1 MGELFFT
8 TYMVD
13 HFATP
18 SYDFPVLADQ
28 NNETTALGK
37 GSRASRLNTNHPPT
51 KIQKATKSSLT
62 KTRAKK
68 TSKTH
73 KITAVTLPRETLLVT
88 SRPEFDSFVAS
99 VSKGRQ
105 LTEEEKKEVSRQR
118 QLIKNRKTAA
128 ISRQRKKERQ
138 ERLEA
143 QYKELTESQH
153 RLKERLAGLET
164 QNQQMRQE
172 ISFFENLVRS
182 NPVAS
187 SVWEKLKWAKKQYS
201 MASPSMIQAA
211 KYLCLFLLFIQL
223 SFAFSLNSSTSFQAP
238 TKTIEWGPI
247 VEPNRFV
254 SETPPVKEE
263 AIWPEQTHVPT
274 LMPPKDLETIE
285 MAPQYLDGGDFEPK
299 PEKSELDIE
308 FLDDAFFNSVS
319 IDELLSNAN
328 GTLASFESD
337 MESWNETMD
346 TLIRDTGNS
355 SASIE
360 TALSVPLSPPK
371 FKH

>member
-211 KYLCLFLLFIQL
+211 KYLCLFLLLIQL

-274 LMPPKDLETIE
+274 LMPPKDLET
-285 MAPQYLDGGDFEPK
+285 
-299 PEKSELDIE
+299 
-308 FLDDAFFNSVS
+308 
-319 IDELLSNAN
+319 
-328 GTLASFESD
+328 FESD

-360 TALSVPLSPPK
+360 TALSV
-371 FKH
+371 